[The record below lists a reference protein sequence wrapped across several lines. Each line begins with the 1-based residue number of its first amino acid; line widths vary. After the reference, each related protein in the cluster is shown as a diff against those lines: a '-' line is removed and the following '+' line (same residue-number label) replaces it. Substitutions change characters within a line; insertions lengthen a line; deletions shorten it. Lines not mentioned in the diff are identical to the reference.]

1 MHRVPSRASL
11 GPRSDGSA
19 VPFLPSDWA
28 QAVLAGP
35 FVEPPYTGALQDEFA
50 WHLVKYLPETARL
63 RSDVEIEVPT
73 AAGPA
78 LYTVDFV
85 VELPTSDV
93 PGAPLRRVGFEFSD
107 SRSLRDHDARLRRDA
122 TLLASGALDTVY
134 RLRGSDLMAAMEDVL
149 FLASVWDGDLF
160 SERGRINLRTLSSPE
175 ARGLALRPEQPSVLV
190 PYRTDGEDVERELWH
205 IANGRLPH
213 VFLRRLDRR
222 FPDVWRAYAAPLA
235 PATIHAMP
243 RRRAA

>member
-1 MHRVPSRASL
+1 MHRVSA
-11 GPRSDGSA
+11 DGSS
-19 VPFLPSDWA
+19 VPFLPADWA
-28 QAVLAGP
+28 ESVLAGP
-35 FVEPPYTGALQDEFA
+35 FVAPPYSGAVQDEFA

-63 RSDVEIEVPT
+63 QSDVPVEVPT
-73 AAGPA
+73 ASGPA

-85 VELPTSDV
+85 VEVPTASE

-107 SRSLRDHDARLRRDA
+107 GRSLRDHDLRLRRDA
-122 TLLASGALDTVY
+122 TLLAAGALDTVY
-134 RLRGSDLMAAMEDVL
+134 RMRGSDLMAQIEDAL
-149 FLASVWDGDLF
+149 FLASRWDPDLF

-175 ARGLALRPEQPSVLV
+175 ARALRLRPEQPSVLV
-190 PYRTDGEDVERELWH
+190 PYRTDGDDVERELWH

-222 FPDVWRAYAAPLA
+222 FPDVWRSYAAPLA
-235 PATIHAMP
+235 SARIHAMP

>member
-1 MHRVPSRASL
+1 MHRVTA
-11 GPRSDGSA
+11 DGSP

-28 QAVLAGP
+28 QSVLAGP
-35 FVEPPYTGALQDEFA
+35 LVHPPYSGALQDEFA

-63 RSDVEIEVPT
+63 QSDVEMEVPT

-85 VELPTSDV
+85 VELPAGSE
-93 PGAPLRRVGFEFSD
+93 PGAPLRRVAFEFSD
-107 SRSLRDHDARLRRDA
+107 SRSLRDHDLRLRRDA
-122 TLLASGALDTVY
+122 TLLAAGALDTVY

-149 FLASVWDGDLF
+149 FLASVWDADLF

-175 ARGLALRPEQPSVLV
+175 ARGLSLRPEQPSVLV
-190 PYRTDGEDVERELWH
+190 PYRTPGSGAGEDPERELWH

-235 PATIHAMP
+235 AAPVHQMP